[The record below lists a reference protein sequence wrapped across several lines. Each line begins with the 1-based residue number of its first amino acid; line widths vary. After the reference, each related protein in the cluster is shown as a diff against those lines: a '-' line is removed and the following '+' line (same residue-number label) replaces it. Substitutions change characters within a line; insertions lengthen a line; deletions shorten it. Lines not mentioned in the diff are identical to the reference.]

1 MEQESKNSSKEFEE
15 KSAIITTS
23 PKKSNVIEIEEE
35 EEKEEEEI
43 EEKEEIEEISDKE
56 SIQRKNKNIGKDEVS
71 GENRKNENS
80 LEIKEDSTINDL
92 KKKIDDIIKFNNKNE
107 NKIKELINSND
118 VNQRQIKELINSN
131 DANQRQIN
139 ELLKYKEKFLK
150 VIGALNEVNNRNE
163 KYIKYNL
170 NIKFENLKCK
180 FDLLLDS
187 YKVLFIRKVANIFL
201 MELYSR
207 YSSYIKEVNFRM
219 NHNKKHLV
227 TICVKDIQEV
237 DKQIINLII
246 DFLKFIKRKT
256 SSMIHIHD
264 ENFEFQKEILYE
276 AIDKEIP
283 NTEESG
289 MNISLEEASA

>member
-1 MEQESKNSSKEFEE
+1 MNIHIIIKIIFDEEKVNISKENLDKKRDNMEQESKNSSKEFEE

-35 EEKEEEEI
+35 EEEEKEEEEEEEEI

-56 SIQRKNKNIGKDEVS
+56 SISRKNKNIGKDEVS
-71 GENRKNENS
+71 GEKRKNENS
-80 LEIKEDSTINDL
+80 LENKEDSTINDL

-150 VIGALNEVNNRNE
+150 VIGALNEVNNQNE

-219 NHNKKHLV
+219 NHNKKTFSHYM
-227 TICVKDIQEV
+227 CE
-237 DKQIINLII
+237 
-246 DFLKFIKRKT
+246 RHPR
-256 SSMIHIHD
+256 SR
-264 ENFEFQKEILYE
+264 
-276 AIDKEIP
+276 
-283 NTEESG
+283 
-289 MNISLEEASA
+289 

>member
-23 PKKSNVIEIEEE
+23 PKKSNVIEIEE
-35 EEKEEEEI
+35 
-43 EEKEEIEEISDKE
+43 KEEIEEISDKE
-56 SIQRKNKNIGKDEVS
+56 SISRKNKNIGKDEVS

-80 LEIKEDSTINDL
+80 LENKEDSTINDL
-92 KKKIDDIIKFNNKNE
+92 KKKIDDIIKFNIKNE

-150 VIGALNEVNNRNE
+150 VIGALNEVNNQNE

-246 DFLKFIKRKT
+246 DFLKFIKRK
-256 SSMIHIHD
+256 
-264 ENFEFQKEILYE
+264 NFFTDSY
-276 AIDKEIP
+276 
-283 NTEESG
+283 SG
-289 MNISLEEASA
+289 RKFRVSKRNFI